1 MKKALSVILVIALVL
16 SCNTGKKNKIE
27 SISLKDTIFVKPEIL
42 KLDKLLPGINNLK
55 IRDSFLMIN
64 SFDGKGYMLLFNKH
78 NGKYIT
84 TKCLDGRG
92 PGEFSSWIDFRVTSD
107 SIYIYDS
114 PRNVL
119 SIYNIDKF
127 LHDSKVLAD
136 KQIKTEKDP
145 NYIDLFPIKDY
156 YVARPGTKARFYLF
170 DRNGK
175 YNSNYELFPD
185 YYKDAISFEQKFE
198 LRLYYAVEPKPDLS
212 KFVALSNIGGVM
224 EIFNIEKDSINR
236 ILEKTFLNPELKVEG
251 EKDLIQEN
259 TKRGFFKI
267 CTTDNYIYASYSG
280 LASKDLIKLKSFQY
294 ITVFDWEGN
303 LKRLYK
309 VEGGLTAVA
318 ADEAEGKIYV
328 VTKDSEGV
336 DAVGVIKM

>member
-55 IRDSFLMIN
+55 IRDSILMIN
-64 SFDGKGYMLLFNKH
+64 SFDGKGYVLLFNKH
-78 NGKYIT
+78 NGKYIS

-92 PGEFSSWIDFRVTSD
+92 PGEFTGWIDFRVTAD

-127 LHDSKVLAD
+127 LHDSLALAD
-136 KQIKTEKDP
+136 KQIKAEKDP

>member
-1 MKKALSVILVIALVL
+1 MKKALSVILVIVLVL

-145 NYIDLFPIKDY
+145 RYIDLFPINGY
-156 YVARPGTKARFYLF
+156 LISRPSIKARFYLF

-175 YNSNYELFPD
+175 YISNYESFPD

-198 LRLYYAVEPKPDLS
+198 LKLSYSVEPKPDLS
-212 KFVALSNIGGVM
+212 KFVALSYIGGIL
-224 EIFNIEKDSINR
+224 EIFKVEKDSINR
-236 ILEKTFLNPELKVEG
+236 IIEKTFLNPELKIEG
-251 EKDLIQEN
+251 EKDIKQPD
-259 TKRGFFKI
+259 TKIGFYGI
-267 CTTDNYIYASYSG
+267 YTTDNYIYSPYSG
-280 LASKDLIKLKSFQY
+280 LTTEDFRKLKSFEY
-294 ITVFDWEGN
+294 ITVFDWNGT
-303 LKRLYK
+303 LKKIYK
-309 VEGGLTAVA
+309 VEGGLRALA

-328 VTKDSEGV
+328 ITKDSEGV